1 MVCYVDIL
9 FSLFINRFIVL
20 LQMTNQLPDHQ
31 YSHVRHI
38 LPFHQF
44 LILNTIAV
52 KKIRFEFKSYTVV
65 ESCTLLS
72 VTLILT
78 GEVTKPITV
87 GVIPMGH
94 NMLSAKGTG

>member
-1 MVCYVDIL
+1 MVRYMDIL
-9 FSLFINRFIVL
+9 FSLFINHFIML
-20 LQMTNQLPDHQ
+20 LQMTNQLPVHL
-31 YSHVRHI
+31 VRHI

-72 VTLILT
+72 VTLILS